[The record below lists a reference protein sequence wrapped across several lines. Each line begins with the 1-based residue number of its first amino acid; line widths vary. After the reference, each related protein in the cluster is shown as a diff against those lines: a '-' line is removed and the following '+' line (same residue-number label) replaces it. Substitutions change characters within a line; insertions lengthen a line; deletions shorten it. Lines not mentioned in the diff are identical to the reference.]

1 MPFVQLSNIS
11 LAFGDRDIL
20 QNITLVLTQGT
31 KAALTGA
38 NGSGKSTLMKIIAG
52 VMQSDS
58 GSISMEKG
66 TRIAYLPQS
75 GIVHTG
81 RTLTEEADT
90 AFSRGMQLLEQLEEV
105 GKLMSE
111 EADAAK
117 AERLAHDYHALQT
130 ELEQSGWYFRQRLA
144 DETLRGLGFTTED
157 FTRLTGEFSGGWQM
171 RIALAKILL
180 SGTDIII
187 LDEPTN
193 YLDIEARSWLELW
206 LKNFT
211 GGFLLVSHD
220 RSFLDATVNETY
232 ELFNGTLK
240 RYAGTYTNYEKT
252 REVELASLIKAYT
265 QQQLEIAKTEDFI
278 RKFRYKATKAA
289 AVQDRVKRL
298 EKLERIEL
306 PEHLKKIH
314 FSFPPAP
321 HSGNVALQAEGI
333 TKAYGERLVL
343 KDAELTVTKQE
354 RIALAGRNGA
364 GKTTF
369 LRILAGEDSSYTGSV
384 KYGAGIIT
392 GYFSQDEAERINGSE
407 TIIQLMEREAPTHL
421 IPKLYDMLA
430 AFLFRGDDIHK
441 QLSVLSGGEKSRLAL
456 LRLLLKPLNLLILDE
471 PTNHLDLHSKDVLLD
486 ALQRFEGTVIFV
498 SHDKF
503 FIQGLAT
510 RILELTAGDSPT
522 AGTRI
527 RNFPGTYD
535 YYLYRIAAEANGNAT
550 ERLGQAAEY
559 AQSHKSRSIGSSID
573 KGQVVG
579 GKTGSSVGK
588 TGRIASGSADGGK
601 IKGASSGKAAADS
614 SDLQAGI
621 ASGSIGSVALSYEE
635 QKRLRAEKRKREK
648 EEERI
653 FAELS
658 ETEDKIKELEVQ
670 LASPEVYADGEKV
683 RSVQQQIQA
692 LQGTAAALTEQ
703 WETLNSS
710 FTLSPAE

>member
-20 QNITLVLTQGT
+20 QNITLVLMQGT

-52 VMQSDS
+52 AIQADS
-58 GSISMEKG
+58 GSLSLEKN
-66 TRIAYLPQS
+66 TRVAYLPQA

-81 RTLTEEADT
+81 RTLAEEADT
-90 AFSRGMQLLEQLEEV
+90 AFSYGAQLVKQLETV

-111 EADAAK
+111 ETGTAK
-117 AERLAHDYHALQT
+117 AERLAHEYHDLQT
-130 ELEQSGWYFRQRLA
+130 ALEQSGWYFRQRLA
-144 DETLRGLGFTTED
+144 DETLRGLGFTSAD
-157 FTRLTGEFSGGWQM
+157 FTRLTDEFSGGWQM

-180 SGTDIII
+180 SGADILI

-193 YLDIEARSWLELW
+193 YLDIESRGWLEGW
-206 LKNFT
+206 LKKFV

-232 ELFNGTLK
+232 ELFSGTLK

-252 REVELASLIKAYT
+252 REVELASLVKAYT
-265 QQQLEIAKTEDFI
+265 LQQQEIAKTEDFI

-306 PEHLKKIH
+306 PEHLKKIR

-321 HSGNVALQAEGI
+321 HSGNIVLQAEGV
-333 TKAYGERLVL
+333 TKSYGERSIL
-343 KDAELTVTKQE
+343 KDAALTVEKKE
-354 RIALAGRNGA
+354 RLAFVGRNGA

-369 LRILAGEDSSYTGSV
+369 LRIIAGEDTGYTGTV
-384 KYGAGIIT
+384 QYGSGIMA
-392 GYFSQDEAERINGSE
+392 GYFSQDEAERITGSE
-407 TIIQLMEREAPTHL
+407 TIIQLMEREMPTHL
-421 IPKLYDMLA
+421 IPKRYDMLA

-441 QLSVLSGGEKSRLAL
+441 PLSVLSGGEKSRLAL

-486 ALQRFEGTVIFV
+486 ALQRFEGTVLFV

-510 RILELTAGDSPT
+510 RVLELTAAETPES
-522 AGTRI
+522 GTRI

-535 YYLYRIAAEANGNAT
+535 YYLYRIAVESGTLPERSGVPMTGTTAT
-550 ERLGQAAEY
+550 G
-559 AQSHKSRSIGSSID
+559 GSSA
-573 KGQVVG
+573 KTAASPSA
-579 GKTGSSVGK
+579 GK
-588 TGRIASGSADGGK
+588 
-601 IKGASSGKAAADS
+601 GKAAGSRQEAASAVS
-614 SDLQAGI
+614 SEQKH
-621 ASGSIGSVALSYEE
+621 GSSSYEE
-635 QKRLRAEKRKREK
+635 QKKQRAEKRKREK
-648 EEERI
+648 EEERL
-653 FAELS
+653 FTQLA
-658 ETEDKIKELEVQ
+658 ETEDRIKALETE
-670 LASPEVYADGEKV
+670 LASPDVYADGEKI
-683 RSVQQQIQA
+683 RSIQQQIQTLKDA
-692 LQGTAAALTEQ
+692 AAALTEQ
-703 WETLNSS
+703 WETL
-710 FTLSPAE
+710 AQDG